1 MGETQVTV
9 LPGQHLWATYAI
21 TYIEWWPTIDEK
33 KITVMATHANM
44 KQLGNTGIHWAIPA
58 ITDTVN
64 FRK

>member
-44 KQLGNTGIHWAIPA
+44 KQLGNTGGQYMGQYLLSQ
-58 ITDTVN
+58 TQ
-64 FRK
+64 